1 MGRAKAYYQFAY
13 SYSQSMFRKATAVT
27 EVLEKLSRGFERY
40 VEILSHMRGEYFNIL
55 DKLSSGDVYHLERSI
70 DKFTEDG
77 ELKTLQNEF
86 LDLYSEF
93 MRTQDGELKVRL
105 RSLAKKIQQIDES
118 FRFEIED

>member
-1 MGRAKAYYQFAY
+1 
-13 SYSQSMFRKATAVT
+13 
-27 EVLEKLSRGFERY
+27 
-40 VEILSHMRGEYFNIL
+40 MRGEYFNIL

-77 ELKTLQNEF
+77 ELKALQDEF

-93 MRTQDGELKVRL
+93 MQSKDEGQKQQL
-105 RSLAKKIQQIDES
+105 RALAKKIQSIDET